1 MTNDDLITVQTF
13 IDANAPSI
21 VKDAFDII
29 CKELA
34 EALKPS
40 HNSDY
45 AADLASK
52 LSHIVRD
59 RTGCDYEL
67 RRTLYE
73 DFCKV
78 LNAST
83 HFA

>member
-1 MTNDDLITVQTF
+1 MEEILRLIKGEVCMGTYGLV
-13 IDANAPSI
+13 
-21 VKDAFDII
+21 
-29 CKELA
+29 EL
-34 EALKPS
+34 ELRKLVDGQKPS

-59 RTGCDYEL
+59 RTGCDADL

>member
-1 MTNDDLITVQTF
+1 MSTNSTCVDYEYMRGYQDGF
-13 IDANAPSI
+13 NA
-21 VKDAFDII
+21 
-29 CKELA
+29 
-34 EALKPS
+34 ALKRGTQS
-40 HNSDY
+40 TAHNSDY
-45 AADLASK
+45 AADLASQ